1 MHSSARTA
9 FFLGYRHTT
18 YCTKIRKGMISL
30 SVLSLKASQ
39 ALLIILGQLQR
50 QAFTRKRPEVV
61 VPWMVEFATACSLLV
76 LAESRLWSLW
86 SLESLRTHCA
96 DWKSTL
102 LPWRNEKCWETSPD
116 WLGLHFAQQLD
127 FIILNLT
134 NSKLSKILKW
144 LWKISFLDTHN
155 RHQNGTKFIQSPN
168 RSELYKTCCKR
179 NFKHIRS

>member
-86 SLESLRTHCA
+86 SLESLRTCPLRTLEIYFTSLTQRKVLRNITWLARGTFCA
-96 DWKSTL
+96 ATMDHWQQEKSSL
-102 LPWRNEKCWETSPD
+102 VQVLC
-116 WLGLHFAQQLD
+116 FY
-127 FIILNLT
+127 T
-134 NSKLSKILKW
+134 NSKMVI
-144 LWKISFLDTHN
+144 FTHVN
-155 RHQNGTKFIQSPN
+155 P
-168 RSELYKTCCKR
+168 
-179 NFKHIRS
+179 